1 MTTNAELRT
10 MIEKLLDKSQLQYF
24 KGIIMRDEFSKL
36 EPPWNTEY
44 GIYNLQT
51 SGEQGSHWIMW
62 ARIDGNWYH
71 ACPYGGDACKEL
83 LEYAGEPVVSSTF
96 QLQEFGETCC
106 GQICVML
113 IYLLSEGIDFE
124 EAVLSLVNDE

>member
-1 MTTNAELRT
+1 MTTNIQLIE
-10 MIEKLLDKSQLQYF
+10 MIDKFGIKNF
-24 KGIIMRDEFSKL
+24 KGVIMRDEFSKL
-36 EPPWNTEY
+36 DEPWETEY
-44 GIYNLQT
+44 GIYNLGDST
-51 SGEQGSHWIMW
+51 TNGFHWCLW

-113 IYLLSEGIDFE
+113 IYLLSEGVDFE
-124 EAVLSLVNDE
+124 DAVLSLVLDK